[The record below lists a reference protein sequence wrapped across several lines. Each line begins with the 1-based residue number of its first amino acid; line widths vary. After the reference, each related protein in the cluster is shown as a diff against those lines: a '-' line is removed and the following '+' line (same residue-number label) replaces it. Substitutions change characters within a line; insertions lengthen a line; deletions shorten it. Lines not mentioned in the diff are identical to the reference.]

1 MIGSRIQKVRL
12 AAGPP
17 LRDLVDQ
24 CDPMIPASAVAGLL
38 SLKGDIVRV
47 SVISGI
53 LQIYA
58 ITDKVRGTEFT
69 MDTLPLH
76 SPTQLAAHLKSL
88 RKTRG
93 LTQAQLAK
101 RLGIRQ
107 SRLADIENHP
117 ETVASA
123 QLLDLL
129 AALGVEVLLRLK
141 PTGERSAHRP
151 RGEW

>member
-1 MIGSRIQKVRL
+1 
-12 AAGPP
+12 
-17 LRDLVDQ
+17 
-24 CDPMIPASAVAGLL
+24 
-38 SLKGDIVRV
+38 
-47 SVISGI
+47 
-53 LQIYA
+53 
-58 ITDKVRGTEFT
+58 
-69 MDTLPLH
+69 MDTLSLH
-76 SPTQLAAHLKSL
+76 SPAQLSAHLKSL

-117 ETVASA
+117 ETVSSA

-141 PTGERSAHRP
+141 PSGQSRAAAF
-151 RGEW
+151 RGDW

>member
-1 MIGSRIQKVRL
+1 MNTLTLQS
-12 AAGPP
+12 
-17 LRDLVDQ
+17 
-24 CDPMIPASAVAGLL
+24 PAQL
-38 SLKGDIVRV
+38 S
-47 SVISGI
+47 
-53 LQIYA
+53 
-58 ITDKVRGTEFT
+58 
-69 MDTLPLH
+69 
-76 SPTQLAAHLKSL
+76 AHLKAL

-117 ETVASA
+117 ETVSSA

-141 PTGERSAHRP
+141 TVKDSRASDF
-151 RGEW
+151 RGDW

>member
-1 MIGSRIQKVRL
+1 
-12 AAGPP
+12 
-17 LRDLVDQ
+17 
-24 CDPMIPASAVAGLL
+24 
-38 SLKGDIVRV
+38 
-47 SVISGI
+47 
-53 LQIYA
+53 
-58 ITDKVRGTEFT
+58 
-69 MDTLPLH
+69 MDTMPLH
-76 SPTQLAAHLKSL
+76 SPAQLAPHLKSL

-101 RLGIRQ
+101 RLGISQ

-117 ETVASA
+117 ETVSSA

-141 PTGERSAHRP
+141 HTGERSAHRS

>member
-1 MIGSRIQKVRL
+1 
-12 AAGPP
+12 
-17 LRDLVDQ
+17 
-24 CDPMIPASAVAGLL
+24 
-38 SLKGDIVRV
+38 
-47 SVISGI
+47 
-53 LQIYA
+53 
-58 ITDKVRGTEFT
+58 
-69 MDTLPLH
+69 MDTLPMH
-76 SPTQLAAHLKSL
+76 SPALLAAHMKSL

-101 RLGIRQ
+101 RLGISQ

-123 QLLDLL
+123 QILDLF

-141 PTGERSAHRP
+141 STGERSTHRS